1 MVNLIKDY
9 TFKGYVAI
17 EYSGGFIS
25 MYSDKRKKYF
35 SSHDGIKATKKL
47 IEKYL

>member
-9 TFKGYVAI
+9 SFKGYMAI
-17 EYSGGFIS
+17 EYSGGFMI
-25 MYSDKRKKYF
+25 MYSNKGKKYF
-35 SSHDGIKATKKL
+35 SSYDGIKVSKKL